1 MRLVIDG
8 CLSRKS
14 ITQLN
19 RRDMHARQQL
29 PRTAGTHEVGEAVVG
44 AGELVEGR
52 EANENHRQ
60 GVEAFRFVDGGVA
73 DGVARGL
80 VEGFQIGPQRMI
92 EQMLKAGERGVADLT
107 AVVEDE
113 HL

>member
-1 MRLVIDG
+1 
-8 CLSRKS
+8 
-14 ITQLN
+14 
-19 RRDMHARQQL
+19 MHTCQQL

-44 AGELVEGR
+44 ASELVEGR
-52 EANENHRQ
+52 KADEDHCQ
-60 GVEAFRFVDGGVA
+60 GIKTFGFVDGGVA

-80 VEGFQIGPQRMI
+80 VESFEIGPQRMI
-92 EQMLKAGERGVADLT
+92 EQLLKTGERRVADLA